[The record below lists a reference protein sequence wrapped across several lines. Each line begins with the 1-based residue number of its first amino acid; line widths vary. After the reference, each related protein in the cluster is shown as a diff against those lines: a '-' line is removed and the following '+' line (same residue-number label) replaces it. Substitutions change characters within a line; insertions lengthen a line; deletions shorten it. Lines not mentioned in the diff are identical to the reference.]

1 MNVIEEQKTELEVL
15 QSIFDGDQRFV
26 VISDN
31 KFQYKFG
38 QDGDCKSFILEI
50 SWPDTYPKT
59 VPDISLD
66 LFYNRHILSKVKNDI
81 KARLL
86 AEAKQY
92 EGMAVTFT
100 LFEYIRENFED
111 LVKDQV
117 EIYETDNY
125 KELNDSNSETTKED
139 EVQEITGEVKKMQ
152 MTKAQK
158 RRMWDHTVASKF
170 GEKERGWNWVD
181 IIKHLSQTRDND

>member
-1 MNVIEEQKTELEVL
+1 MNAIEEQKTESEVL

-86 AEAKQY
+86 AEAKRY
-92 EGMAVTFT
+92 VGMAVTFT

-117 EIYETDNY
+117 EIYETGNCEMNDNG
-125 KELNDSNSETTKED
+125 SEITRED
-139 EVQEITGEVKKMQ
+139 EVQEITDGVKKMQ

-158 RRMWDHTVASKF
+158 RRMWNHAVAGKF